1 MVSAEFSLRPAQYPR
16 VKRMLD
22 TAAIIR
28 DFPLLTRIQEDG
40 LPLCYL
46 DSGATSQKPQS
57 VIQAEQDYYQTINAN
72 VHRGIYEISEKA
84 TEATELT
91 RSKIRDFI
99 HAASSA
105 EIVFT
110 RNATEAINLVARS
123 WGEANLK
130 AGDTV
135 LLTELEHHANLVP
148 WQILSEKIGI
158 RLEFVPVTDE
168 FVLDMDAW
176 HALLKQHHPKLVG
189 ISGMSNVLGTIQP
202 IREMVRDAHEAGALF
217 LMDGA
222 QSVPHMSVDVTDLDV
237 DFMAFSAHKMLGPTG
252 LGVLYGKKAL
262 LNAMPPFLGGGDMIG
277 KVHLRSFTCNDLPYK
292 FEAGTPAIAQEIS
305 FGYAIDYLNKI
316 GMDNVQKQEQEL
328 TDYAISRLKEIP
340 GLKIIGPDQGERGSA
355 VSFTLDYVHPH
366 DVADILA
373 SRNVCVRAGHHC
385 AMPLHER
392 FNIPATTRASF
403 YIYNNESDVSRLCD
417 ALMYVYK
424 LFGD

>member
-1 MVSAEFSLRPAQYPR
+1 
-16 VKRMLD
+16 MLN
-22 TAAIIR
+22 TEAIIQ
-28 DFPLLTRIQEDG
+28 DFPLLTRLQDDG
-40 LPLCYL
+40 RPLCYL
-46 DSGATSQKPQS
+46 DSGATSQKPLT
-57 VIQAEQDYYQTINAN
+57 VIRAEQEYYESYNAN
-72 VHRGIYEISEKA
+72 VHRGIYAISEQATAA
-84 TEATELT
+84 TEAT

-99 HAASSA
+99 HAASSS
-105 EIVFT
+105 EIIFT

-148 WQILSEKIGI
+148 WHMLAERIGI
-158 RLEFVPVTDE
+158 NLEFVPLTDD

-176 HALLKQHHPKLVG
+176 QALLKKHHPKLVG
-189 ISGMSNVLGTIQP
+189 VSGMSNVLGTIQP
-202 IREMVRDAHEAGALF
+202 IKEMVRDAHNAGALF

-222 QSVPHMSVDVTDLDV
+222 QSVPHMPVDVQDLDV
-237 DFMAFSAHKMLGPTG
+237 DFLAFSAHKMLGPTG

-277 KVHLRSFTCNDLPYK
+277 KVHLRSFTCNELPYK
-292 FEAGTPAIAQEIS
+292 FEAGTPAIAEEVS
-305 FGYAIDYLNKI
+305 FGYAIDYLNGL
-316 GMDNVQKQEQEL
+316 GMENIQKAEQEI
-328 TDYAISRLKEIP
+328 TEYAISRLLEIP
-340 GLKIIGPDQGERGSA
+340 GLSILGPVEGERGSA
-355 VSFTLDYVHPH
+355 VSFTLPYVHPH

-392 FNIPATTRASF
+392 FNVPATTRASF
-403 YIYNNESDVSRLCD
+403 YIYNNENDVSRLCD
-417 ALMYVYK
+417 ALMYVHK